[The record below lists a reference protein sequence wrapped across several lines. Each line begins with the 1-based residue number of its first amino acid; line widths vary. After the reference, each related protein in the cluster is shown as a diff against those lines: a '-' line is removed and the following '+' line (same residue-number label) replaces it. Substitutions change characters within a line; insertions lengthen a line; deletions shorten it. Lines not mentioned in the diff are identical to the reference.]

1 MRLLSKN
8 KYHSNFLTSVFTYLF
23 IYLFTKLNIFRK
35 TQQNCLYSWEPL
47 THTIGEQKSRTDQY
61 RKPSEKGAENCQYPI
76 NEQEPEQS
84 LPLRQKGD
92 IWLDVSAKSLPN
104 CCHLASA
111 FSGLYFKLSVWI
123 SIWKC
128 PLSINER
135 PNSVSMEESSTK
147 SVPTAYNTQL
157 MLSYYTRFIKI
168 QLFRLPILLSNC
180 LCTSLSLFLTSHRY
194 RVRRIGQ
201 KMPQAPSIKS
211 SF

>member
-84 LPLRQKGD
+84 LPLRQKEIFGWMCLQKAFPTAV
-92 IWLDVSAKSLPN
+92 ILHQPSLG
-104 CCHLASA
+104 CT
-111 FSGLYFKLSVWI
+111 FKLSVWI

-135 PNSVSMEESSTK
+135 PNSVSMEGK
-147 SVPTAYNTQL
+147 Q
-157 MLSYYTRFIKI
+157 
-168 QLFRLPILLSNC
+168 
-180 LCTSLSLFLTSHRY
+180 H
-194 RVRRIGQ
+194 
-201 KMPQAPSIKS
+201 
-211 SF
+211 